1 MISNS
6 LKLLCVWEFEFTK
19 SKFLIV
25 QYFKLI
31 LSDCVLHNFEMTG
44 NMILEQKLPKQVNLD
59 FENTSFWTSFLFE
72 SRDKIKNE
80 GILIVLEPLKM
91 CFVQNVNQIF
101 RKKYVLMKKALLKGK
116 RRDMLKGNLFLGQLY
131 FK

>member
-6 LKLLCVWEFEFTK
+6 LNLLCVWEFEFTK

-101 RKKYVLMKKALLKGK
+101 RKKYVLMKKACTE
-116 RRDMLKGNLFLGQLY
+116 R
-131 FK
+131 